1 MINIKNI
8 DPIKIKTDKT
18 HKKKILI
25 YYFGYVTVKDLRY
38 IKVNSVNP
46 LRLINNKING
56 YFKEINRNKYLTL
69 VATDE
74 SE

>member
-18 HKKKILI
+18 HKKILI

-46 LRLINNKING
+46 LRLINNKMNG